1 MALFDQK
8 IKTLFTR
15 FDQDK
20 NGMIEVDDFQ
30 KWSASLAKYGS
41 IFAQCIQNKTKVRNL
56 SIYFLIKQ
64 AN

>member
-8 IKTLFTR
+8 IKTLFAR

-30 KWSASLAKYGS
+30 NWSSSLAKYGQ
-41 IFAQCIQNKTKVRNL
+41 FP
-56 SIYFLIKQ
+56 
-64 AN
+64 

>member
-41 IFAQCIQNKTKVRNL
+41 ILAQFIQNKTKVRNL